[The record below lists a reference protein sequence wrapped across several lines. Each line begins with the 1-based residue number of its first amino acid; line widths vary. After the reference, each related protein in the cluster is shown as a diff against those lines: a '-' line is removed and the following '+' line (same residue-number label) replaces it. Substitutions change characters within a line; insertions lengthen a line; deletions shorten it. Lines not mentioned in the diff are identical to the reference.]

1 MATTTDAIGFGVIGA
16 GLVGPTHAAAAASAP
31 GAQLVAVCD
40 LVAERAEAVAEQ
52 HGAIPLTEVDALLD
66 RKDIQVVSICL
77 PTKLHLDVA
86 ERAVAAG
93 KHIIVEK
100 PLELSL
106 ERADRLLAAAKAH
119 NVQVAAIFNRR
130 FIPALKATKRAVEE
144 GLLGDLIAAD
154 MYYKSYRTQEYYDD
168 SGWRGTWELEG
179 GAALINQGIHG
190 VDLLR
195 WVAGPVARIFGYTDH
210 LRRAIEADDTTAA
223 VTRYA
228 NGAMGVIQAMTSI
241 EPRLPDRLEYHG
253 TKGTIQL
260 SNYRIA
266 NWAVPGAENWPEQVE
281 AEERELLTSHRS
293 LESAGHH
300 AQIAE
305 IATALREGRPPA
317 VSGEE
322 GRRSLAVVLAIYES
336 ARTGR
341 EVKVDGVEV

>member
-1 MATTTDAIGFGVIGA
+1 MASTTDTIGYGVIGA
-16 GLVGPTHAAAAASAP
+16 GLVGPTHAAAAARAP

-40 LVAERAEAVAEQ
+40 LMADRAEAVAEQ
-52 HGAIPLTEVDALLD
+52 HGAIPMSDVDALLG
-66 RKDIQVVSICL
+66 RKDIQIVSICL
-77 PTKLHLDVA
+77 PTRLHLDVA

-93 KHIIVEK
+93 KHIVVEK
-100 PLELSL
+100 PLEISL
-106 ERADRLLAAAKAH
+106 ERADRLLAVGKQH
-119 NVQVAAIFNRR
+119 GVQVAAIFNRR

-154 MYYKSYRTQEYYDD
+154 MYYKSFRTQEYYDD

-210 LRRAIEADDTTAA
+210 LRREIEADDTTAA
-223 VTRYA
+223 VARYA

-241 EPRLPDRLEYHG
+241 EPRMPDRLEYHG
-253 TKGTIQL
+253 TKGSIQL
-260 SNYRIA
+260 SNYRISS
-266 NWAVPGAENWPEQVE
+266 WSVPGAEAWPEQVE
-281 AEERELLTSHRS
+281 AEEREILASNRS

-305 IATALREGRPPA
+305 IVEAIRDGRPTA

-322 GRRSLAVVLAIYES
+322 GRDSLEVVLAIYES
-336 ARTGR
+336 ARTGK
-341 EVKVDGVEV
+341 EIQLGDSGQ